1 MLKIDKLAVAYGG
14 TPVLTDVSLEVEQG
28 ALVLVIGPNGH
39 GKSTMLR
46 ALSGLIPKSGGR
58 VSFNG
63 KDITRASAPE
73 IFEQGVVHV
82 SEVRN
87 LFNEMTVSENIRI
100 GAQSRAAQPRLAE
113 RFEMVLDLFP
123 RLGERLDVMAGSLS
137 GGEARMLAIARGLMS
152 GPSLLAL
159 DEPTLGMSPIMREE
173 TFAKISE
180 ISRSGMTI
188 LLVEQD
194 FMNSARLTDNIHILE
209 NGRIVFGG
217 TRDEIMAND
226 ALRSA
231 FLGV

>member
-73 IFEQGVVHV
+73 IFEHGIVHV

-194 FMNSARLTDNIHILE
+194 FVNSARLTDNIHILE